1 MYRIKI
7 SIAISVIGLL
17 MSANGSMAQGILFHR
32 GVNLTNWFQA
42 RSPGAIQFGKY
53 SKADFENIQSLGCD
67 VIRLPINLHSMTQG
81 APEYR
86 PDPLFLTFLDSAVT
100 WAEDLGLHLIL
111 DNHTFDPSS
120 DTDPAVE
127 DILVK
132 VWGHLAQYY
141 KDRYENIYYEILNEP
156 HGIDDA
162 VWGEIQR
169 KAIEA
174 IRVHDQDHTI
184 IVGGANWNSF
194 HNLEFIPEYD
204 DDNLIYTFHF
214 YDPFLFSHQG
224 STWNTPSMDE
234 IKGIPFPYEAA
245 NMPPLH
251 SKYNGTWIQSIYDNY
266 PEDGVETKV
275 RDLIDIAVAFREERN
290 VPIFCGEFGVYDV
303 VSDPDDRVYW
313 YKVVRE
319 YLEEND
325 IPWTMW
331 DYHGGFGVFRKGEE
345 GLFDHNLNTQLLE
358 SLDLNIPEQTPYQRT
373 PDTTGFHMYDDY
385 LHPDIDESSY
395 GAGTINYYAQDEP
408 NYGRHCIRWNG
419 PEQYNIIGLDF
430 VPDKDLT
437 TLVEQ
442 GYFLNFFVRSTASDI
457 RFDVRFL
464 DTDTGESDQSW
475 RNRFTI
481 NLQSSDEAGAWQQ
494 VQVPLSQFT
503 EQGAWEA
510 GQWYNPEGKFQ
521 WENVDRFEIS
531 TEAQGYPDDTI
542 WIDQLVV
549 TNRDTAAVF
558 TSSVLGLERS
568 SLSLYPNPCADQLY
582 LSRAS
587 SSEKL
592 RFRIVDVQGKL
603 HFEGVHS
610 DALMV
615 VDTMDWSP
623 GIYYL
628 SGLIGHQQRIAGS
641 FVKL

>member
-1 MYRIKI
+1 MKHFLLILILLI
-7 SIAISVIGLL
+7 SGFSGHSQEV
-17 MSANGSMAQGILFHR
+17 LFNR

-42 RSPGAIQFGKY
+42 WSPGAIQFGKY

-67 VIRLPINLHSMTQG
+67 VIRLPINLHSMTLG
-81 APEYR
+81 APDYR

-111 DNHTFDPSS
+111 DNHTFDPST

-127 DILVK
+127 HILVK
-132 VWGHLAQYY
+132 IWGHLAKYY
-141 KDRYENIYYEILNEP
+141 KDRYENLYYEILNEP

-174 IRVHDQDHTI
+174 IRVHDQEHTI

-214 YDPFLFSHQG
+214 YDPFLFTHQG

-234 IKGIPFPYEAA
+234 IRGIPFPYDADR
-245 NMPPLH
+245 MPPLH
-251 SKYNGTWIQSIYDNY
+251 SKYNGTWIQNIYDDY
-266 PEDGVETKV
+266 PVHGVEKKV
-275 RDLIDIAVAFREERN
+275 REMIDIAVAFGEERN

-303 VSDPDDRVYW
+303 VSDPEDRVYW

-319 YLEEND
+319 YLEEHD

-358 SLDLNIPEQTPYQRT
+358 GLDFNIPDQTPYQRS
-373 PDTTGFHMYDDY
+373 PDTTGFHMYDDF
-385 LHPDIDESSY
+385 LQPGIHESSY
-395 GAGTINYYAQDEP
+395 GAGTINYYAPDEA
-408 NYGRHCIRWNG
+408 NYGRHCIRWVG
-419 PEQYNIIGLDF
+419 PEQYNIIGLDY

-437 TLVEQ
+437 TLVDQ
-442 GYFLNFFVRSTASDI
+442 GYFLDFFVRSTASDI
-457 RFDVRFL
+457 RFDIRFL
-464 DTDTGESDQSW
+464 DTDTGGSDQAW
-475 RNRFTI
+475 RNRYTI
-481 NLQSSDEAGAWQQ
+481 NLQSSDGEWQH

-503 EQGAWEA
+503 EQGAWDGE
-510 GQWYNPEGKFQ
+510 WYNPVGDFQ
-521 WENVDRFEIS
+521 WQNVDRFEIS
-531 TEAQGYPDDTI
+531 TEDQGYTDDTI

-558 TSSVLGLERS
+558 TSSVLSLQTS
-568 SLSLYPNPCADQLY
+568 TLSLYPNPCVDRLHV
-582 LSRAS
+582 S
-587 SSEKL
+587 STGSSNKL
-592 RFRIVDVQGKL
+592 RIRIVDVQGNL

-610 DALMV
+610 DPLMV
-615 VDTMDWSP
+615 VDTMNWSP

-628 SGLIGHQQRIAGS
+628 SGLIGRHYRIARS